1 MKKVDSRR
9 NAPFVIA
16 SGACTAW
23 QSINTQ
29 KVDSSFKAMDRHA
42 DKSAR
47 DDRKTSKVA
56 NPNHTTRAA
65 RLKNK
70 QSNKSKH
77 AQRRKD
83 SSPKANAKRRQK

>member
-1 MKKVDSRR
+1 MKKVNSRR
-9 NAPFVIA
+9 NAPLVIA

-42 DKSAR
+42 STAALAR
-47 DDRKTSKVA
+47 DDRKTSNA
-56 NPNHTTRAA
+56 TNPNHTTQAA

-70 QSNKSKH
+70 QSDNSKH
-77 AQRRKD
+77 A
-83 SSPKANAKRRQK
+83 KRSKL